1 MTENRIFPTIR
12 PDSVRE
18 VLPAY
23 FTTDYPILVNF
34 LEYYYQSLD
43 SDGEFGDALKE
54 IYQITDIGSTDLK
67 YLNNLFYE
75 LGMNV
80 SKDLFLNPR
89 EVLRSL
95 ADFFRSKGSKR
106 SLEQFFRMFYNV
118 DVELFYPKDLI
129 FQLNDP
135 TSLLFPGLNTVK
147 YLQDGKLYQILSLL
161 IRTPIGFKEYEELYK
176 KFVHP
181 AGFYIGAEVNYTSEK
196 VIQISSFK
204 DSNIIDTS
212 LKLSDSSR
220 LAPLNQT
227 IPIIK
232 SDIGNSDIV
241 VFDGRSLQGVSDSP
255 CIPFLHDYENV
266 SRYTDRNWFINLRV
280 SLGLKNIGDS
290 DSGYDIVLETA
301 GHSAKSAMEAGY
313 HDSREVHIAAIDPLK
328 TLGSEDSIFP
338 RNLSLF
344 DSLAI
349 YSIYEADP
357 NRVGVVEVTA
367 AANSTTNLVVDLKT
381 LWDLDSGKV
390 LRNDSK
396 KYLTRVYLK
405 GDYQVGNE
413 IRISGLEEDSSHC
426 FVAGRDSFSGNY
438 AEFTLDQ
445 LFPVVRIDDTINSNG
460 DISLDLLNTS
470 SSPLDIA
477 LVFAHKYNTIYDWIK
492 YDSLAVFDINNF
504 VYPDNRNIRNVP
516 IQSIMNRNLTY
527 LKGTII

>member
-34 LEYYYQSLD
+34 LEYYYQSMD
-43 SDGEFGDALKE
+43 SDGEFGEALKD
-54 IYQITDIGSTDLK
+54 IYQITDIGSTDLR

-89 EVLRSL
+89 EVLRGL

-106 SLEQFFRMFYNV
+106 SLEQFFRMFYNTE
-118 DVELFYPKDLI
+118 VEVFYPKDLI

-135 TSLLFPGLNTVK
+135 NSLLFPSINAVK
-147 YLQDGKLYQILSLL
+147 VLQNGKLYQVLSLL

-176 KFVHP
+176 RFVHP

-196 VIQISSFK
+196 VLQLSTFT
-204 DSNIIDTS
+204 DSNIIDTA
-212 LKLSDSSR
+212 LKISDSY
-220 LAPLNQT
+220 PLRTLDQT

-241 VFDGRSLQGVSDSP
+241 VFDGRSLQGITDGDCVE
-255 CIPFLHDYENV
+255 FLHDYENV
-266 SRYTDRNWFINLRV
+266 SRYTGKNWFINLRM
-280 SLGLKNIGDS
+280 KNVGDS

-301 GHSAKSAMEAGY
+301 GHSAKSAMDAGY
-313 HDSREVHIAAIDPLK
+313 HDSREVHIAAIDPMK

-338 RNLSLF
+338 RNLAIF
-344 DSLAI
+344 DSLANF
-349 YSIYEADP
+349 SIYEADP
-357 NRVGVVEVTA
+357 NRVGIVELTA
-367 AANSTTNLVVDLKT
+367 PANSTNNFTIDLKS

-413 IRISGLEEDSSHC
+413 IRISGLDKDSTHC
-426 FVAGRDSFSGNY
+426 FIAGRDSFSGNY
-438 AEFTLDQ
+438 ADFTLDS
-445 LFPVVRIDDTINSNG
+445 LFPVVRIDDVINSNG
-460 DISLDLLNTS
+460 DISLDLFNTS
-470 SSPLDIA
+470 SSPLDVA

-504 VYPDNRNIRNVP
+504 VYPDNRNIRNIV
-516 IQSIMNRNLTY
+516 IQDIMNRNLTY